1 MLFFSFRCKTAY
13 MTVVL
18 MFLIFLFKSSRMF
31 LYIKKSLPF
40 ILLICFLFWEKILHL
55 ILGEG
60 MWKILF
66 QLFEHTIFVPYTFIK
81 YDVVSFFVGGASYL
95 RDNPLFYSEVFWVT
109 VTFYIGVVGVL
120 IYLKPV
126 CLFKY
131 LKNDKVRLG
140 GYLYILFCLSLT
152 HYSVYMVGI
161 NNLMSALPFMYY
173 FGVKAPRFSD

>member
-1 MLFFSFRCKTAY
+1 
-13 MTVVL
+13 
-18 MFLIFLFKSSRMF
+18 
-31 LYIKKSLPF
+31 
-40 ILLICFLFWEKILHL
+40 
-55 ILGEG
+55 

>member
-1 MLFFSFRCKTAY
+1 
-13 MTVVL
+13 
-18 MFLIFLFKSSRMF
+18 MFLLVIFCVNINYFISNF
-31 LYIKKSLPF
+31 LIPF
-40 ILLICFLFWEKILHL
+40 L
-55 ILGEG
+55 
-60 MWKILF
+60 
-66 QLFEHTIFVPYTFIK
+66 
-81 YDVVSFFVGGASYL
+81 
-95 RDNPLFYSEVFWVT
+95 DNPLFYSEVFWVT